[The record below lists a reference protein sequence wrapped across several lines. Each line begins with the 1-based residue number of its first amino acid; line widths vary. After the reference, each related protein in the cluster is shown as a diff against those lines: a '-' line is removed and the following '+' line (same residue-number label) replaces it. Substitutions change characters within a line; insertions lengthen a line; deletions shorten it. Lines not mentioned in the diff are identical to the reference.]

1 MEKPCEVT
9 YRMVASPLGKL
20 QLSGCQQGLHGI
32 RLLGRK
38 TPDPGPAEAPGHGGM
53 PEPLVQCAAWLD
65 AYFHRPAALQEL
77 PVPALHH
84 PVFQR
89 DSFTRQV
96 LWKLLKVVKFG
107 DVVSY
112 QQLAALAG
120 SPNAARAVGGAMRS
134 NPGMELDTFSG
145 ILHPQSPT
153 PTVLFISGSIYSSHK
168 DLNVRRGPGT
178 VQGSQH
184 RQQRCL
190 PSTVNHCG
198 ECKCCRYDV
207 TNRKVTN
214 RKALKGK

>member
-134 NPGMELDTFSG
+134 NPVPILIPCHRVVRSSG
-145 ILHPQSPT
+145 AMGNYSGGVAVKEWLLAHEGSLVGKLAREGAPVQPEPQPA
-153 PTVLFISGSIYSSHK
+153 GR
-168 DLNVRRGPGT
+168 N
-178 VQGSQH
+178 
-184 RQQRCL
+184 
-190 PSTVNHCG
+190 
-198 ECKCCRYDV
+198 
-207 TNRKVTN
+207 
-214 RKALKGK
+214 